1 LLLLVL
7 HWCLVRHMWLLLLV
21 CVLAGA
27 CGFDFRSAFVD
38 YGLVF
43 CVGGG
48 VATVE
53 CVVECSTEGFSR
65 AVDTCCRRFEVC
77 HCALLVQIMTRSVW
91 DRTVWVVVWVGID
104 AGL

>member
-1 LLLLVL
+1 MLVL
-7 HWCLVRHMWLLLLV
+7 HWCLVCHMWLLLLV

-65 AVDTCCRRFEVC
+65 ALKYGVSMSLCEWLSGLKDLRGY
-77 HCALLVQIMTRSVW
+77 LLPP
-91 DRTVWVVVWVGID
+91 
-104 AGL
+104 L

>member
-1 LLLLVL
+1 
-7 HWCLVRHMWLLLLV
+7 MWLLLLV

-48 VATVE
+48 VAAVE
-53 CVVECSTEGFSR
+53 GIIERSAKGFSS
-65 AVDTCCRRFEVC
+65 T
-77 HCALLVQIMTRSVW
+77 LGLVLMCFPQCNEANEDLHECLRQ
-91 DRTVWVVVWVGID
+91 R
-104 AGL
+104 L